1 MSSISEACDDFE
13 LTEMQP
19 NNDEQLVLGINRS
32 SDASICVLGSS
43 SFICSI
49 QKERLTREKHHWG
62 KLNDFRDWYMKRIAA
77 LNWPIDLVV
86 ECFSSDREIEN
97 LEQYHQELREV
108 LKFRGEPRIVPVS
121 HHLSHLYS
129 TIALS
134 PYREMAVMVIDFQG
148 SQVSCFTEAC
158 PGLSEALPSWLE
170 VSSFYNCDDE
180 KVTCIGKQLWDGDR
194 EHPAGLGAFY
204 GYLTATLFAGPGCE
218 GKVMGL
224 APYGDPHRLDL
235 PPLDVIGEKVFI
247 PNAWLEIFEDGARFQ
262 FVKDGSGCF
271 ESCADLAAAG
281 QVCFEEAL
289 LKLAAW
295 LKKQTNQTTLCFAG
309 GTALN
314 CVTNGRLLRES
325 GFKNVFIPPSPHD
338 GGTALGSAIYG
349 LREVLRRPTD
359 FKWVNDFL
367 GPDTE
372 YNVPDLLLNEAHEYT
387 IDKPSNLVESMVQ
400 LLETGR
406 VIGLYQ
412 GRSELGPRA
421 LGHRSILADARHPN
435 IRTWINRHVK
445 GRELFRPLAPMVL
458 EDKASEYF
466 DIDRPAPF
474 MQFAT
479 DVRLEKREV
488 IPAVTHVDGTARLQT
503 VGQHDD
509 KLIWELLKVFE
520 ARTGVAVILNTSFN
534 GKDEPIVETPLEAIR
549 CFKSTALHALVMP
562 PYVIYKKREP
572 EIPVR

>member
-1 MSSISEACDDFE
+1 
-13 LTEMQP
+13 MQS
-19 NNDEQLVLGINRS
+19 NKSGDEQLVLGINRS
-32 SDASICVLGSS
+32 SDASMCLLGSS

-62 KLNDFRDWYMKRIAA
+62 KLYDFRDWYVKRIDA
-77 LNWPIDLVV
+77 LKWPIDLVV
-86 ECFSSDREIEN
+86 ECFSSDTEI
-97 LEQYHQELREV
+97 QFIGDYHQELREV
-108 LKFRGEPRIVPVS
+108 LNFRGEPHIVQIS

-134 PYREMAVMVIDFQG
+134 PYTEMAVMVIDFQG
-148 SQVSCFTEAC
+148 SPVSCFTETW
-158 PGLSEALPSWLE
+158 PGMSDALPSWLE
-170 VSSFYNCDDE
+170 VSSFYNCDDG

-194 EHPAGLGAFY
+194 EQPAGLGAFY

-224 APYGDPHRLDL
+224 APYGNPRRLNL
-235 PPLDVIGEKVFI
+235 PPLDVIDEKVFI
-247 PNAWLEIFEDGARFQ
+247 PKEWLEIFDDDKNFRHF
-262 FVKDGSGCF
+262 KDGGGSF

-281 QVCFEEAL
+281 QLCFEEAI
-289 LKLAAW
+289 LKLAHW
-295 LKKQTNQTTLCFAG
+295 LRKRTNKTTLCFAG

-314 CVTNGRLLRES
+314 CVANGRLLRES

-349 LREVLRRPTD
+349 LSEVLHCPTD

-372 YNVPDLLLNEAHEYT
+372 YNVPDLLNEADEYK
-387 IDKPSNLVESMVQ
+387 IEKPSNLIETMVQ
-400 LLETGR
+400 LLESGR

-435 IRTWINRHVK
+435 IRTWINRRVK
-445 GRELFRPLAPMVL
+445 GRELFRPLAPIVL
-458 EDKASEYF
+458 EDKVSEYF

-474 MQFAT
+474 MQFAV
-479 DVRLEKREV
+479 DVRPEKRDV

-503 VGQHDD
+503 VGKHDD
-509 KLIWELLKVFE
+509 ALIRDLLKTFE

-549 CFKSTALHALVMP
+549 CFKSTSLHALVMP